1 MYCHVHVILSINDNR
16 NCQKLTEVN
25 QKVINVC
32 ISHFHGH
39 MQVLFDRL
47 HVPENAKKV
56 PVFPVLMLYFVMII
70 P

>member
-16 NCQKLTEVN
+16 NCQNLTEVN

-39 MQVLFDRL
+39 MHESFDRL
-47 HVPENAKKV
+47 HVQENAKKY
-56 PVFPVLMLYFVMII
+56 LYFLYLCYILLW
-70 P
+70 